1 MLQRRTRYTRR
12 QRAMCFK
19 DWHSPCCAAK
29 LIELSFVAHREQNLK
44 KRAERF
50 AMTTADPSA
59 ASLQG
64 ISSSIGAPTPGD
76 DAKLRQFVRDK
87 SCARRFTLASQ
98 LSRSVDCDRRPVRRP
113 RARLSDM
120 LTLQNPMQPNHDRSI
135 CHSVLGFSSWKGLI
149 RRQITPNMIELS
161 LCGSSSRLVAASFSA
176 VSAFTKCGRSR
187 IRSQCHVG

>member
-1 MLQRRTRYTRR
+1 MLERRTRYTRR
-12 QRAMCFK
+12 QRATCCE

-44 KRAERF
+44 TLAELF
-50 AMTTADPSA
+50 ATTIADPSA

-64 ISSSIGAPTPGD
+64 ISSRIGPHTPGD

-98 LSRSVDCDRRPVRRP
+98 LSRSVDCDRRLVRWP
-113 RARLSDM
+113 HARLSDM
-120 LTLQNPMQPNHDRSI
+120 LTLQSPMQPNHDRSI

-149 RRQITPNMIELS
+149 RRQITPNMIEVG

-176 VSAFTKCGRSR
+176 VWAFTKCGR
-187 IRSQCHVG
+187 